1 MSVGWFGFSLL
12 PLPTACPPACP
23 TPGSHCNGHG
33 ADSCKDGASPVP
45 SSGWRGPGRRP
56 GLCSRRRPEKG
67 RARPGV
73 WLASATGA
81 HWRAGR
87 GAQPP
92 SGALTG
98 EHPAARPSQE
108 QRCPHCSGCTGLRGA
123 GFGPAAGGG
132 RGRHTSPQTPVC
144 VERVIRRWTVS
155 TARGQLTP
163 HRQSWDLGPGG
174 RCADAPTGT
183 EEGTAGPG
191 PGRPREGT
199 PARPGRRSAAIA
211 SSLSRVFLC
220 WSTRDR
226 EREIHSCPRHA
237 VKVSTTVVGH
247 VDRKCEDGTPPVRS
261 PSPEGPRPVAR

>member
-1 MSVGWFGFSLL
+1 MSVRWFGFSLL
-12 PLPTACPPACP
+12 PLPTARPPACP
-23 TPGSHCNGHG
+23 TPGSHCNGRR
-33 ADSCKDGASPVP
+33 ADSCKDGASPAP

-132 RGRHTSPQTPVC
+132 QGQAHLPTNACLCGAGDPQVDCFNCSGTADPSPSEPGTSAPVAAVQMHPRAPRKGRPGLDRDAPG
-144 VERVIRRWTVS
+144 R
-155 TARGQLTP
+155 ARQ
-163 HRQSWDLGPGG
+163 LGPG
-174 RCADAPTGT
+174 DD
-183 EEGTAGPG
+183 
-191 PGRPREGT
+191 PR
-199 PARPGRRSAAIA
+199 
-211 SSLSRVFLC
+211 
-220 WSTRDR
+220 
-226 EREIHSCPRHA
+226 
-237 VKVSTTVVGH
+237 
-247 VDRKCEDGTPPVRS
+247 
-261 PSPEGPRPVAR
+261 PSPRL